1 MLTADTDDI
10 TQNAEGHRVMEAQT
24 RKRKGRDCSPIS
36 DVIQSMRTDSRTDSQ
51 RTKNRNYESL
61 DQQNFDFRRT
71 PKAEKVLLFS
81 QDTNLTAL
89 LLEAKD
95 LEARVIILSA
105 SEDEAAAVYKA
116 ARQLN
121 MTGSGYVWLVGEREM
136 SGKALSEAPDGKAV
150 LVLRL
155 LSLSLSL
162 SVCSFASIQRSD

>member
-1 MLTADTDDI
+1 
-10 TQNAEGHRVMEAQT
+10 
-24 RKRKGRDCSPIS
+24 
-36 DVIQSMRTDSRTDSQ
+36 
-51 RTKNRNYESL
+51 TKNRNYENL

-136 SGKALSEAPDGKAV
+136 SGKALSEAPDGNAV
-150 LVLRL
+150 LVLLL